1 MTNTA
6 SSLLVLLK
14 HDDQESVISAIGNGN
29 ILWSGHRGFDWIGEE
44 AEEWDSVLLV
54 QYSSPSIMQESVERF
69 REKNFERIRI
79 YSVHLQSKMRIR
91 VVRFM
96 MKYIFSRSS
105 VEFHDEIR
113 TLEDIPKSEILPT
126 KEQMLR
132 LMHEKKDGP
141 IVMVNFLSF
150 FDKAR
155 YLSGFKGERGVT
167 GEQAY
172 DKYGQHAMRAVAK
185 LGGVLEH
192 GGAVE
197 SLLLGDS
204 NIEWNQFGLMRYHTL
219 EALQGMFKLKENVR
233 AGTHRDAGLKSTR
246 VYAFTPDN

>member
-1 MTNTA
+1 MGNTA
-6 SSLLVLLK
+6 TSIVVLLK
-14 HDDQESVISAIGNGN
+14 HDDQESVTSAIGNGN

-44 AEEWDSVLLV
+44 AEEWDSVLVV
-54 QYSSPSIMQESVERF
+54 QYPSPTKLKESIERF
-69 REKNFERIRI
+69 REKNFERFRI
-79 YSVHLQSKMRIR
+79 YSVHLKSIMRIR
-91 VVRFM
+91 LISFM

-105 VEFHDEIR
+105 VEFHEESR
-113 TLEDIPKSEILPT
+113 TWDDLPKSKILPT

-150 FDKAR
+150 FDEAK
-155 YLSGFKGERGVT
+155 YPSGFEGKRGVT

-172 DKYGQHAMRAVAK
+172 DKYSQHAMRAVAK

-204 NIEWNQFGLMRYHTL
+204 DIEWNRFGLMRYHTL
-219 EALQGMFKLKENVR
+219 EALQGMFKLKENVK
-233 AGTHRDAGLKSTR
+233 AGIHRDAGLKSTR
-246 VYAFTPDN
+246 VYALTPDN